1 MIVYFLRAS
10 LAHFRRAY
18 TLFLLTAFGVA
29 LGVASVVAIQI
40 INLNAIGAF
49 SAGIQAVSGEA
60 DLTVLG
66 QSSTFSETLFPQ
78 VLGTQGVAAAWPLYR
93 IQVAVPGNR
102 PFFLQILG
110 VDLLSPVNL
119 PWRDLSDDLFMALF
133 EKGSVA
139 ITPSLAKDKGWH
151 LGDRIEVS
159 SGTRRLALQIGSLID
174 FQKVNPLASR
184 KLAVMDIAQAQ
195 SLLGIP
201 GHIHQIDVQIG
212 EEFQT
217 AEVAQRLQQQLG
229 LSVRVQTPEQRKNE
243 AISLMSAFRLNLTAL
258 SLISL
263 FVGLFLVYT
272 SIQASLVRRRSEFGL
287 LRSIGATRG
296 QVFGLILGEVTLLG
310 LLGVVAG
317 LPLGYW
323 VARSNVDMVNSTL
336 TNVYLLQGIEAV
348 QIPTWLYLLTTFIG
362 IGGAIVGAFLPTLDM
377 SRKDIKALLTPFTLH
392 EKASSLALPLFGVSL
407 TLQTAT
413 LIWFWWMGQNWKH
426 SGFVLALCLLLG
438 LSLLTPF
445 VVQQTC
451 KRIPIRSFGFGYSL
465 RSLLARLQTSSFSVA
480 SLAIAISML
489 IGITLM
495 IGSFRRTMEVWV
507 ETTVRAD
514 VYIAAESWHGQP
526 EAVLNPELISA
537 LSSHPAVA
545 EADRLR
551 KIQVYIDQKPV
562 SISGVD
568 MDLQEGKRRFPLL
581 WGDPKEALF
590 QVQEQDAVLISEGL
604 ARRVGL
610 TVGQVLEFSASGAR
624 VKRPIAGVF
633 YDYSS
638 EAGAVAMDLGAME
651 RCFGDGGINGV
662 SLYLKAGWEAEQ
674 VVDELKTHFAEL
686 PLRIRSN
693 RRLREDIFKIF
704 DQTFSVV
711 RILQVMS
718 LLIAVCGIML
728 ALLILARSQVAELAL
743 YRALGA
749 HPRQIFR
756 IFLGKGL
763 GMGLMGLGL
772 GLAGGLL
779 LALILIFI
787 INRSYFGW
795 TIQFH
800 WPGSALA
807 QAAIIILGAV
817 TLTSLYPA
825 LRASRTPATELN
837 RDDLQ

>member
-10 LAHFRRAY
+10 LAHFRRAH

-49 SAGIQAVSGEA
+49 SAGIRAVSGEA

-66 QSSTFSETLFPQ
+66 RGSAFSEALFPR
-78 VLGTQGVAAAWPLYR
+78 VLGTQGVVAAWPLYR
-93 IQVAVPGNR
+93 IQVAVAGSR
-102 PFFLQILG
+102 PFFLQVLG
-110 VDLLSPVNL
+110 VDLLSPGNL
-119 PWRDLSDDLFMALF
+119 PWGDLSDDLSTALF
-133 EKGSVA
+133 EKGWVA
-139 ITPSLAKDKGWH
+139 ITPSLAKDKGWR
-151 LGDRIEVS
+151 LGDRIKVS
-159 SGTRRLALQIGSLID
+159 SGTRRLSLQIGSLID

-201 GHIHQIDVQIG
+201 EQIHQIDVQVREG
-212 EEFQT
+212 FQI
-217 AEVAQRLQQQLG
+217 AEVAQRLQRQLG
-229 LSVRVQTPEQRKNE
+229 PSVRVQTPEQRENE
-243 AISLMSAFRLNLTAL
+243 AVRLMSAFRLNLTAL

-263 FVGLFLVYT
+263 LVGLFLVYT

-296 QVFGLILGEVTLLG
+296 QVFGLILGEVVLLG
-310 LLGVVAG
+310 LLGVVVG

-323 VARSNVDMVNSTL
+323 VARANIDMVSSTL
-336 TNVYLLQGIEAV
+336 TNVYLLQEIETL
-348 QIPTWLYLLTTFIG
+348 QIPSWLYLLAASIG
-362 IGGAIVGAFLPTLDM
+362 IGGAIAGAFLPALDM
-377 SRKDIKALLTPFTLH
+377 SRKDTKALLAPFTLH
-392 EKASSLALPLFGVSL
+392 EKAGSLALPLFGVGL
-407 TLQTAT
+407 TVQTTT
-413 LIWFWWMGQNWKH
+413 LVWFWWMGQNWKP
-426 SGFVLALCLLLG
+426 SGFVLALSLLLV
-438 LSLLTPF
+438 LPLLTPF

-451 KRIPIRSFGFGYSL
+451 RRIPIGSFGFGYSL
-465 RSLLARLQTSSFSVA
+465 RSLLSRLQTSSFAVA

-514 VYIAAESWHGQP
+514 VYIATESWHGQP

-551 KIQVYIDQKPV
+551 KIQVYVDQKPV

-568 MDLQEGKRRFPLL
+568 MGLQQGKRRFPLL
-581 WGDPKEALF
+581 LGDPKEVFF
-590 QVQEQDAVLISEGL
+590 QVREQDAVLISEPL

-610 TVGQVLEFSASGAR
+610 TVGQVIELHASGAR
-624 VKRPIAGVF
+624 VERPIAGVF

-651 RCFGDGGINGV
+651 RCFGGGGINGV
-662 SLYLKAGWEAEQ
+662 SLYLKEGWETEQ
-674 VVDELKTHFAEL
+674 VVDELKTRFGEL

-693 RRLREDIFKIF
+693 RRLREEIFKVF
-704 DQTFSVV
+704 DQTFAVV

-728 ALLILARSQVAELAL
+728 ALLILASSQVGELAL

-749 HPRQIFR
+749 RRRQIFR

-800 WPGSALA
+800 WPGAALA
-807 QAAIIILGAV
+807 QAVSIILGAAV
-817 TLTSLYPA
+817 LASLYPA
-825 LRASRTPATELN
+825 LRASRTPATELS